1 LVVPPAVL
9 NSLPALNLD
18 DGRLETTGAA
28 SALSCINRGDGVPM
42 HHNERWNILAGLVF
56 AALFVAV
63 LLCFSRTTYVLREA
77 SPVTFDRPDITV
89 AHR

>member
-1 LVVPPAVL
+1 
-9 NSLPALNLD
+9 
-18 DGRLETTGAA
+18 
-28 SALSCINRGDGVPM
+28 M

-77 SPVTFDRPDITV
+77 VPVAVDRPDIAL